1 MGKRKLLLC
10 FVSFWVGMASY
21 AISAYPGLIR
31 YRCADGSYVN
41 LQLKGDEYKKWAL
54 TEDGYTLLRDSTG
67 EWRYVGMDGQGEVG
81 MSEWVLSAVRSQE
94 VVDFL
99 RSTPKGLEFHQQTG
113 MLKSV
118 RKVQRREL
126 HGPVAGEQKT
136 LVILMQYKDSK
147 LEKLQAD
154 FDALFNQVNYRA
166 DGARG
171 SVKDFYRE
179 NSYGRLDLNCD
190 VLGPFTSAQDMNYYG
205 ANGRSDQDEHPEQL
219 FLEALEFASSQVH
232 ISDYDTDRDGYIN
245 NIHIIFAGYGEEAG
259 GPADAIWSHE
269 ALFAEPLVVDG
280 IKITGYSCAPELR
293 GNRGSGISRIGVHC
307 HEIGHS
313 FGALD
318 FYDTDYEVNGEFPGT
333 GKWDLMASG
342 SWNNEGVS
350 PAHFNPYV
358 KTMFGWTDCEVLGE
372 ACDNVILP
380 PALDNNKVYRIDTG
394 MDDDYFLLENRQQD
408 GFDEALPGSGL
419 MIYHVLS
426 QIGQRSA
433 DNTINAAYPQMCYPV
448 CAGSEFAI
456 PEKNPLSYGNVDSG
470 MCPFPGESTTAEFTR
485 LTKPAALSFDGKP
498 ANVGLK
504 NIRQHNDGNISFSV
518 VKWKSLDEQTVVFSE
533 GFEDGSPA
541 WSYVQLQGDF
551 QWKIFNPGIL
561 TPTMPVAVEG
571 DQYLAMKID
580 WKYVPSSVSRVVS
593 PVIKPGKGGMSFLS
607 FKYQNRAALSEHGAL
622 KVLYKPVGQLEWQY
636 LATLSEVN
644 DGWQQYQTDLPAA
657 GADFQI
663 AFEGEMEAGLL
674 LLDDIKVYSDAATST
689 IPVPAKSALPACYGM
704 KGKVCVE
711 SDRPALFRVYDL
723 TGMLIYSG
731 TLNEGMNRIGME
743 PGLYVGISESTVT
756 KFYVY

>member
-1 MGKRKLLLC
+1 MEKRKLLLC
-10 FVSFWVGMASY
+10 FVSFWVGMAAY

-67 EWRYVGMDGQGEVG
+67 EWRYAGMDRQGGAGV
-81 MSEWVLSAVRSQE
+81 SEWVLSAVRSQE
-94 VVDFL
+94 VTDFL
-99 RSTPKGLEFHQQTG
+99 RNTPKGLEYHQQTG
-113 MLKSV
+113 TLKSG
-118 RKVQRREL
+118 RKAQRKEL
-126 HGPVAGEQKT
+126 HAPVAGEQKT
-136 LVILMQYKDSK
+136 LVILMQYKDLK
-147 LEKLQAD
+147 LEKSQAD
-154 FDALFNQVNYRA
+154 FDALFNQVNYQV

-190 VLGPFTSAQDMNYYG
+190 VLGPFTSAQNMNYYG
-205 ANGRSDQDEHPEQL
+205 GNDRSGQDGHPEQL
-219 FLEALEFASSQVH
+219 FLETLEFASSQVQ
-232 ISDYDTDRDGYIN
+232 ISDYDTDQDGYIN

-293 GNRGSGISRIGVHC
+293 GNRGNGISRIGVHC
-307 HEIGHS
+307 HEMGHS

-318 FYDTDYEVNGEFPGT
+318 FYDTDYEVNGEFSGT

-342 SWNNEGVS
+342 SWNNEGIS

-372 ACDNVILP
+372 ACDNVVLP

-394 MDDDYFLLENRQQD
+394 MDGDYFLLENRQQD

-419 MIYHVLS
+419 MIYHVLP

-433 DNTINAAYPQMCYPV
+433 DNTINAAYPQTCYPV

-470 MCPFPGESTTAEFTR
+470 MCPFPGESATAEFTR

-504 NIRQHNDGNISFSV
+504 NIRQHDDGNISFSV

-533 GFEDGSPA
+533 GFEDDGPA

-551 QWKIFNPGIL
+551 QWKIFKPGIL

-571 DQYLAMKID
+571 DRYLAMKID
-580 WKYVPSSVSRVVS
+580 WKYIPSSVSQVVS
-593 PVIKPGKGGMSFLS
+593 PVIKAGTGGMSFLA
-607 FKYQNRAALSEHGAL
+607 FKYQNRVVLSEHGTL
-622 KVLYKPVGQLEWQY
+622 KVLYKPVGQSDWQY

-644 DGWQQYQTDLPAA
+644 DSWQQYQTDLPVA

-689 IPVPAKSALPACYGM
+689 LPVPLKSALLTCYGM

-723 TGMLIYSG
+723 AGMLIYSG
-731 TLNEGMNRIGME
+731 ILNTGMNRIGMK
-743 PGLYVGISESTVT
+743 PGLYVGVCENAVS